1 MRNICWCPCLNSW
14 LNFDPWRNYAAY
26 FTVILPNLD
35 HYEINNVVLDT
46 SFETIFRNNTPPKS
60 QTFTLKRMSSEGDIP
75 YNKTDKFPGF
85 RIKWHYSKELT
96 PNRYS
101 ATEELLGGCKSK
113 WLCNHVNPSLDRL
126 GVKTY
131 YYTYRLNP
139 SNVLFNKYKL
149 LLWV

>member
-1 MRNICWCPCLNSW
+1 
-14 LNFDPWRNYAAY
+14 
-26 FTVILPNLD
+26 
-35 HYEINNVVLDT
+35 
-46 SFETIFRNNTPPKS
+46 
-60 QTFTLKRMSSEGDIP
+60 MSSEGDIP

-101 ATEELLGGCKSK
+101 VTQTALGGCTISK
-113 WLCNHVNPSLDRL
+113 WLCKHVNPSLDSL

-139 SNVLFNKYKL
+139 SNVLFNKYKPHYYEYEIL
-149 LLWV
+149 